1 MSKPKGFVNGVGDG
15 ADRTAARRRR
25 GPWPAY
31 LLPPPGEDNFR
42 QRLAGSV
49 TSSVP
54 GSGRL
59 PFACSVG
66 VLDRVDR
73 CRDGNTTQDNKA
85 GAWGKKGTRQGKKK
99 SEGWRARH
107 GGGWHPTNQSAGAPA
122 VRACVWH
129 TTPAGRRVWS
139 VVRQRTRRALEELA
153 RID

>member
-1 MSKPKGFVNGVGDG
+1 VSKPKGFVNGVGDG

-42 QRLAGSV
+42 QILAGSV

-85 GAWGKKGTRQGKKK
+85 GAWGEKGTRQGKKK
-99 SEGWRARH
+99 AKAGAL
-107 GGGWHPTNQSAGAPA
+107 GTGADGTQPTNRQGPLPSGPA
-122 VRACVWH
+122 F
-129 TTPAGRRVWS
+129 G
-139 VVRQRTRRALEELA
+139 TRRRPADGSGQWSDRGHDA
-153 RID
+153 RWRN